1 MADEKKRIMVGYNAY
16 FTSEKVINVA
26 KEHVKAFDAIL
37 VVVSS
42 VVGHSLD
49 ETGKL
54 ANEEAAERLE
64 RLETSLKKEGIPYEM
79 HLLVR
84 EKSAGEDLV
93 VFAREN
99 NIFEMVVGFKKRSAI
114 GEIVFGSNY
123 RCMIGDSPCPIVTVH
138 DYHD

>member
-1 MADEKKRIMVGYNAY
+1 MTDEQKKIMVGYNAY
-16 FTSEKVINVA
+16 FTSEEVIDVA
-26 KEHVKAFDAIL
+26 KAHARAFNAKI

-79 HLLVR
+79 HLSVR

-93 VFAREN
+93 AFAREN
-99 NIFEMVVGFKKRSAI
+99 NIYEMVIGFKERSAI

-123 RCMIGDSPCPIVTVH
+123 RIMIGKAPCPVVTVH
-138 DYHD
+138 Y

>member
-1 MADEKKRIMVGYNAY
+1 MSDEKKRIMVGYNAY

-26 KEHVKAFDAIL
+26 KEHVKAFNGIL
-37 VVVSS
+37 VVACS
-42 VVGHSLD
+42 VVGHSLN
-49 ETGKL
+49 EEGKL
-54 ANEEAAERLE
+54 ANEEAAQRLK
-64 RLETSLKKEGIPYEM
+64 RLETSLEEEGIPYEL

-93 VFAREN
+93 AFAREN

-123 RCMIGDSPCPIVTVH
+123 REMIGDAPCPIVTVH
-138 DYHD
+138 D

>member
-1 MADEKKRIMVGYNAY
+1 MADEQKRIMVGYNAY
-16 FTSEKVINVA
+16 FTSEKVISVA

-54 ANEEAAERLE
+54 TNEEAAERLE
-64 RLETSLKKEGIPYEM
+64 RLKTSLEKEGIPYEM

-84 EKSAGEDLV
+84 EKSAGEDLIA
-93 VFAREN
+93 FAGGN
-99 NIFEMVVGFKKRSAI
+99 NIYEMVVGFKKRSAI

-123 RCMIGDSPCPIVTVH
+123 RCMIGDAPCPIVTVH
-138 DYHD
+138 D